1 VHFAELVVHETARA
15 NENDEAT
22 RAFLDAARCAAA
34 ELIEVR
40 LQEAMALITL
50 LAVPRKQRMH
60 VLLRPHQ

>member
-1 VHFAELVVHETARA
+1 
-15 NENDEAT
+15 
-22 RAFLDAARCAAA
+22 
-34 ELIEVR
+34 VR